1 MGAQPPFGEEVHGPA
16 EEDGKLLFQLDEFEE
31 SNRNQEID
39 EKVDIGVGAFL
50 SPRCGSKDPKP
61 LDFVLLAQRSKPFPI
76 ELDHALN
83 LSPSPSQGQ
92 LNHNGHD
99 A

>member
-1 MGAQPPFGEEVHGPA
+1 
-16 EEDGKLLFQLDEFEE
+16 
-31 SNRNQEID
+31 
-39 EKVDIGVGAFL
+39 
-50 SPRCGSKDPKP
+50 
-61 LDFVLLAQRSKPFPI
+61 VLLAQGSKPFPI

-92 LNHNGHD
+92 LNRTGHD